1 MRIFKSHPLLK
12 LLNSYLIDSPQPSNI
27 NFLLNFGSLLA
38 FFLAIQIFTSAMF
51 SNVISFKSKVQKHVL
66 SFFNSLVWA
75 LSSPD
80 KAHAFVSLP
89 LQSEFSS
96 ILIFDSTIFSN
107 ISDVIIYISNIICN
121 IFNAIATVSSAIS
134 YMHDVFVLL
143 SLDDSLGLV
152 LYCQSST
159 DSTLKP
165 EHNVDTGIK
174 AKDKHKE
181 VSPVVNVTYI
191 SYLSQS
197 GITKRV
203 LVDLYQAEGLRLREL
218 WPQRSYPTKPV
229 LVDGVMRTGIELPER
244 RHDGLNST
252 LHPEIVRA
260 EGPMP
265 IGCRG
270 IWASAHVRVPNLR
283 VVTRGH
289 PVETIA
295 FRSPHST
302 NGTGQAWK
310 SFIMDNN

>member
-12 LLNSYLIDSPQPSNI
+12 LLNPYLIYSPQPSNI
-27 NFLLNFGSLLA
+27 NFLWIFGSFLA
-38 FFLAIQIFTSAMF
+38 FCLAIQIFTWAMF
-51 SNVISFKSKVQKHVL
+51 SNVISFISKVQKHVL
-66 SFFNSLVWA
+66 SLFNSLVWA

-96 ILIFDSTIFSN
+96 ILIFDSTIYSN

-121 IFNAIATVSSAIS
+121 IFNAIATVSSVIS

-181 VSPVVNVTYI
+181 VSHVVNVTYI

-197 GITKRV
+197 GMRKRV

-218 WPQRSYPTKPV
+218 WPQRSYRTKPV
-229 LVDGVMRTGIELPER
+229 LVNGVMRTGIELPER
-244 RHDGLNST
+244 RHNGVDST
-252 LHPEIVRA
+252 LHPEIIRA

-283 VVTRGH
+283 VVTRGY

-295 FRSPHST
+295 FMSPHTS